1 MDAYIL
7 HSYNYVGW
15 IILKLMHRDIMPP
28 EFLNFRDPCLSV
40 SVSCFQPYSL
50 FFFLLEIKEGIWTF
64 HWVRTALLHET
75 ERWRKKSSIFLSCFQ
90 VLEIINLNWLISNWF
105 LSLLYMFKHILLK
118 IYRARDVNFI
128 SIIRMEDK
136 IICY

>member
-7 HSYNYVGW
+7 HSYNYVGL

-40 SVSCFQPYSL
+40 SVSCFL
-50 FFFLLEIKEGIWTF
+50 HFKFFFSSWSKRRFLNLSLSEDSFTSWSWKMKE
-64 HWVRTALLHET
+64 
-75 ERWRKKSSIFLSCFQ
+75 KSSIFFSCFQ
-90 VLEIINLNWLISNWF
+90 VLEIIILNWFISNWF

-118 IYRARDVNFI
+118 IYRARDVNLI
-128 SIIRMEDK
+128 CIMRMEDK